1 MNYLFEYFQEK
12 NKKYIKNDLH
22 IYSKTLQDRLP
33 DKNDEYIMIGYYN
46 ADKTRF
52 KDILT
57 GKVIGSA
64 DVENAVEI
72 KSSGVGIYSDDKI
85 ECTHGYFPEIKFA
98 FYNNRGILSQKG
110 TAAKGMEAF
119 FNFYNKQPLDA
130 VSTKELRKVAKEL
143 NRVAYNHELSLY
155 QSNIEQHNVEKIREG
170 YSKEF

>member
-22 IYSKTLQDRLP
+22 VYSKTLQDRLP

-57 GKVIGSA
+57 GKVIDSA

-72 KSSGVGIYSDDKI
+72 KTYRTQQYTDAVI
-85 ECTHGYFPEIKFA
+85 ECSHGHFPEVMFG
-98 FYNNRGILSQKG
+98 FCETLSDEC
-110 TAAKGMEAF
+110 TPVKGMSAICS
-119 FNFYNKQPLDA
+119 FYNKKPLEA
-130 VSTKELRKVAKEL
+130 VTTKELRKVAKEL